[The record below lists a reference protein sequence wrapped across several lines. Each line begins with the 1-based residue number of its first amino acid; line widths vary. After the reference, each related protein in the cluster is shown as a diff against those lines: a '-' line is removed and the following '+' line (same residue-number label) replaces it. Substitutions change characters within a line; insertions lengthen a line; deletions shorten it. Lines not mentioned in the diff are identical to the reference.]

1 MLFRSQLDFLTKL
14 PEMDAA
20 TAQSAPTPS
29 VADDTIRIIEQDIL
43 KDFSVPTEPKAAE
56 PAAPVQET
64 AAPAPAQEEPKAEEP
79 AAPAEPAPE
88 KDEPSAD
95 SLFSTDFKL
104 NLGELKFG
112 RNYSGEN

>member
-1 MLFRSQLDFLTKL
+1 MSENNIPQLTLEPQAAAAQAVPELTL
-14 PEMDAA
+14 DP
-20 TAQSAPTPS
+20 SA
-29 VADDTIRIIEQDIL
+29 
-43 KDFSVPTEPKAAE
+43 
-56 PAAPVQET
+56 
-64 AAPAPAQEEPKAEEP
+64 P

-104 NLGELKFG
+104 NLDELKFG

>member
-1 MLFRSQLDFLTKL
+1 MLELKHISYRVS
-14 PEMDAA
+14 
-20 TAQSAPTPS
+20 TP
-29 VADDTIRIIEQDIL
+29 DGEQDIL

-104 NLGELKFG
+104 NLDELKFG